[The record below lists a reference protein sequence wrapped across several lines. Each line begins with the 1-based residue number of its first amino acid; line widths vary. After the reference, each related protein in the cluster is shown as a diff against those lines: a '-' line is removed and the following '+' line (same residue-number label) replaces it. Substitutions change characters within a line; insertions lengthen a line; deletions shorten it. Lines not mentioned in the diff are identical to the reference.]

1 MPCLI
6 PPWCSSSKC
15 NSRPSPPVAEIR
27 QGDLHGRVDHANLGV
42 SLHEQGNCAFQQGQ
56 WPAAAGWFEQAL
68 EEKRQGDIFSRV
80 DQSSVD
86 VSEKSLAL
94 CPKKMGLA

>member
-1 MPCLI
+1 M
-6 PPWCSSSKC
+6 
-15 NSRPSPPVAEIR
+15 SRETAPFSR
-27 QGDLHGRVDHANLGV
+27 GK
-42 SLHEQGNCAFQQGQ
+42 

-80 DQSSVD
+80 DQSSVA

-94 CPKKMGLA
+94 CRKKMGLA